1 MPKKLLTPPVADLNI
16 QELLAMRRSLATVAT
31 AQHIGFFDTV
41 GGGRFTTESIAKDFS
56 MSLRASE
63 AMIAVLNSLHLS
75 TSQDDGSFILSDESK
90 TYLVKDSPFYRMNLM
105 SDDDPVFCQHRD
117 AFASDDKPVD
127 PFAVNLENLDP
138 DVIENFM
145 GRMHMLTLPTASALG
160 QLPAF
165 GTIEKLLDVGGGSGS
180 LSIGVATHNPN
191 TKITILDLEPVCN
204 IAKRNIEE
212 YGFSDRIGT
221 QPGSMFEPLPKGY
234 DGILFGNIFHDWD
247 LETCKNLAKNSFEA
261 LEPGGTLCLQEM
273 ILWPKKDGPLA
284 VAAFSV
290 GMLIHELGKQFTQ
303 AELEALLGDAG
314 FINVQ
319 VAPSFGH
326 YSLVTAQKPT

>member
-31 AQHIGFFDTV
+31 AQHIDFFDTV
-41 GGGRFTTESIAKDFS
+41 GSAPFTIDSVAKQFS

-63 AMIAVLNSLHLS
+63 AMIAVLNSLQLS
-75 TSQDDGSFILSDESK
+75 IPQDDGFFVLSDESK
-90 TYLVKDSPFYRMNLM
+90 TYLIKDSPFYRMNLL
-105 SDDDPVFCQHRD
+105 SDDDPVFGQHRD
-117 AFASDDKPVD
+117 AFAADDKPVD
-127 PFAVNLENLDP
+127 PFAVDLENLDSE
-138 DVIENFM
+138 VIENFM
-145 GRMHMLTLPTASALG
+145 KRMHMLTLPTASALG
-160 QLPAF
+160 QISAF
-165 GTIEKLLDVGGGSGS
+165 GRIKKLLDVGGGSGS

-191 TKITILDLEPVCN
+191 ITITILDLKPVCK

-212 YGFSDRIGT
+212 YGFSERIGT
-221 QPGSMFEPLPKGY
+221 LPGSMFEPLPKGY

-247 LETCKNLAKNSFEA
+247 ITTCTKLAQSAFEA
-261 LEPGGTLCLQEM
+261 LEPGGTICLQEM

-290 GMLIHELGKQFTQ
+290 GMLVHELGKQFTQ
-303 AELEALLGDAG
+303 EELEALLGDAG

-326 YSLVTAQKPT
+326 YSLVTAQKPA